1 MDAAQRL
8 AHHRD
13 APTIPDMAYRARSLA
28 AFAVAAAAVVLAAPV
43 QADPDTDFAE
53 QLHTFG
59 IYGQRDYNAWLGKI
73 SCKRLL
79 KGVDGDLYAAAEFVL
94 LNLARESSQTQAVQ
108 FVGAAIATYCPEQ
121 VGVLQAAAR

>member
-1 MDAAQRL
+1 MAQRSI
-8 AHHRD
+8 
-13 APTIPDMAYRARSLA
+13 T
-28 AFAVAAAAVVLAAPV
+28 VAAAAAAAGAVVLAAPA

-94 LNLARESSQTQAVQ
+94 LNLARESSQAQAIQ
-108 FVGAAIATYCPEQ
+108 FVGAAIGTYCPDQ

>member
-1 MDAAQRL
+1 
-8 AHHRD
+8 
-13 APTIPDMAYRARSLA
+13 MAYRSIAL
-28 AFAVAAAAVVLAAPV
+28 AAAAATAVAVVLSAPA

-59 IYGQRDYNAWLGKI
+59 IYGPRDYNAWLGKI
-73 SCKRLL
+73 SCKRLF
-79 KGVDGDLYAAAEFVL
+79 KGVDRDLYAAADFIS
-94 LNLARESSQTQAVQ
+94 LNLARETSQTQAVQ

>member
-1 MDAAQRL
+1 MAQRSI
-8 AHHRD
+8 A
-13 APTIPDMAYRARSLA
+13 LA
-28 AFAVAAAAVVLAAPV
+28 AAAAAAVAVVLSAPA

-94 LNLARESSQTQAVQ
+94 LNLARESSQTQAIQ
-108 FVGAAIATYCPEQ
+108 FVGAAIATYCPDQ